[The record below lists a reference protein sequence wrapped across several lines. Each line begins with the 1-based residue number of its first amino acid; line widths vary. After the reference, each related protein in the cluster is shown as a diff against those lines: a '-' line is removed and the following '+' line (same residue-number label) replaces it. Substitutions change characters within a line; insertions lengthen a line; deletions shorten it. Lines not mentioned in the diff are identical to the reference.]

1 VDIKT
6 ASPAVVFQLETTQS
20 LLHLLSLSL
29 LTSLL
34 FLTSELS
41 ITFSDLLFLHHIF
54 LGKEK
59 AHVIV
64 HFTTMEVKPL
74 QIVPSSHNNNNTTG
88 FIPLFSLFTHHMFV
102 FILLFLIYLFYKL

>member
-1 VDIKT
+1 LKR
-6 ASPAVVFQLETTQS
+6 SQLCQKS
-20 LLHLLSLSL
+20 LTPLYCFFPSSSSLSLSL

-41 ITFSDLLFLHHIF
+41 STFSDLLFLHHIF

-74 QIVPSSHNNNNTTG
+74 QIVPSSHNNNNNTTG
-88 FIPLFSLFTHHMFV
+88 FIPLFFPFYSSHVCFYITFSYIFV
-102 FILLFLIYLFYKL
+102 L